1 MAFSF
6 KDTFDIGED
15 SASPVG
21 DHQSPFPFTGI
32 IDHINF
38 DISN

>member
-6 KDTFDIGED
+6 EDTFDM
-15 SASPVG
+15 AKTAPPVG
-21 DHQSPFPFTGI
+21 DYQNPFPFTGI

-38 DISN
+38 DISK